1 MTENAGSKRRNRNRA
16 RRADQAYTR
25 TQGRR
30 TDPWRA
36 DGHNGMGT
44 GLSRTDLERLL
55 TEVEPGFRDRDPH
68 RRQAAYTAASR
79 LYDELVH
86 HTDDS
91 TWKQAASMAAQR
103 YAIEAARIKWQ
114 YRIPSPRPRTE
125 ATLLGLG
132 SCGHCGRPWS
142 SAPAERCEHCPQLV
156 QGPTP
161 DTAADVSRLGPGVP
175 ADMDDVL
182 AVLLRDRFERDAY
195 AIEEAF
201 QAGHHDPH
209 LGPAVEHLAEEIA
222 EHHVSDTAQPFDSSV
237 ETVVRRH
244 DVDPDG
250 WDVDDLTA
258 AIVRARE
265 LVGEHGI
272 LTGWTASDGSSAR
285 RGIGGDDES
294 RAHDARLAARL
305 LGAPDEG

>member
-1 MTENAGSKRRNRNRA
+1 VTENAGSKRRNRERA
-16 RRADQAYTR
+16 RRGDQPYTR
-25 TQGRR
+25 IQGRR
-30 TDPWRA
+30 TDPWRVA
-36 DGHNGMGT
+36 GHNGMVT

-55 TEVEPGFRDRDPH
+55 TEVEPRFRAGDPH
-68 RRQAAYTAASR
+68 RRQAAYATASR

-86 HTDDS
+86 HTDDPI
-91 TWKQAASMAAQR
+91 WKRAARLAAQR
-103 YAIEAARIKWQ
+103 YAIAAARIKWQ
-114 YRIPSPRPRTE
+114 YRIPSPQPRTD
-125 ATLLGLG
+125 AALLGLG

-142 SAPAERCEHCPQLV
+142 SASTERCKHCPQLM

-161 DTAADVSRLGPGVP
+161 DTAEDVRRLGPGVP

-182 AVLLRDRFERDAY
+182 AILLRDRFEGDAY

-201 QAGHHDPH
+201 QAGHHDPD
-209 LGPAVEHLAEEIA
+209 LDPAVEHLAEEIA
-222 EHHVSDTAQPFDSSV
+222 EHHVSDLAQPFDSSV
-237 ETVVRRH
+237 EAVVRRH

-272 LTGWTASDGSSAR
+272 ITGWTASDGTSAL
-285 RGIGGDDES
+285 RGMGGDDES